1 MSPIGCGGAKAS
13 ASYNTSHKGSRFMIE
28 QIGDQP
34 RLLGL
39 AHFAH
44 VEDGGERFAG
54 EQPQRGYKRR

>member
-1 MSPIGCGGAKAS
+1 
-13 ASYNTSHKGSRFMIE
+13 MIE

-39 AHFAH
+39 ADFAH

>member
-1 MSPIGCGGAKAS
+1 
-13 ASYNTSHKGSRFMIE
+13 MIE

-54 EQPQRGYKRR
+54 EPQRGYKRR